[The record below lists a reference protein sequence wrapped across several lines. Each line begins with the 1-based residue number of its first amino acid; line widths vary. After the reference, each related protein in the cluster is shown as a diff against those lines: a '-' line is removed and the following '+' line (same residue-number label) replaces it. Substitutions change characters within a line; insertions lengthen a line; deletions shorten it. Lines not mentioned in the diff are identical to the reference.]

1 MKLIVGLGNPGDAYR
16 DTRHNIGFMLADK
29 LAETFNGKFRLMKG
43 EYEAAEISIKGEK
56 VVVIKPLTYMNLSG
70 KALKKAVVAHK
81 SSLQE
86 SLICY
91 DDLHL
96 PIGALR
102 LRPAGSAAGHN
113 GVQNIIDL
121 FGSTQFP
128 RLRMGIGNNFPQG
141 MQKEYVLTRFDSQ
154 ERLVVDEMI
163 ERSIEGI
170 VLFVRQGI
178 DRAMNVVNQ
187 SAKSSE

>member
-70 KALKKAVVAHK
+70 KALKKALVAHK

-86 SLICY
+86 SLTCY

-128 RLRMGIGNNFPQG
+128 RLRMGIGNDFPQG

-178 DRAMNVVNQ
+178 DRAMNVVN
-187 SAKSSE
+187 